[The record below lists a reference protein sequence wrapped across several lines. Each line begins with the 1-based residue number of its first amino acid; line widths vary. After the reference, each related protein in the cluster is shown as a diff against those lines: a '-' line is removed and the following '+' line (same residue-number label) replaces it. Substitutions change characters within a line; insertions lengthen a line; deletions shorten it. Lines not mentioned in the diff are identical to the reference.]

1 MLVIGDPTGRIEG
14 KMEAGTPLTRPKEAQ
29 SSSVMH
35 PGDTKTWV
43 HADDSNGELNVK
55 KGGQG
60 YLMYFNLA
68 KNTN

>member
-1 MLVIGDPTGRIEG
+1 MAHRGHWIWFDAAAGDKSDRSLFIRKHRG
-14 KMEAGTPLTRPKEAQ
+14 
-29 SSSVMH
+29 SSVMH
-35 PGDTKTWV
+35 PGDTKTWI

-68 KNTN
+68 KDTN